1 MKIEVVSPPPYEEGR
16 AGSVASGKSEISSFP
31 FSDPRPACEE
41 KARRALFLEA
51 GGRRSSSPCALQC
64 TFTRLQVVAQSM
76 QGRCDLRAKKRQT
89 GHFEDFETGHFE
101 DWGWNS
107 RMEGSSPSAMSSIIA
122 LQYVCL
128 FVVALWFCT

>member
-1 MKIEVVSPPPYEEGR
+1 M
-16 AGSVASGKSEISSFP
+16 
-31 FSDPRPACEE
+31 
-41 KARRALFLEA
+41 
-51 GGRRSSSPCALQC
+51 C
-64 TFTRLQVVAQSM
+64 TARLQVVAQSM

-101 DWGWNS
+101 EWGWNS
-107 RMEGSSPSAMSSIIA
+107 RMEGASPSAMSSIIA